1 MQNPNDPFAFLKAQW
16 PDLGS
21 SFQMPQAAM
30 SSLDPQVID
39 KRIEDL
45 KTVEQ
50 WLGFNL
56 NLVRSTIQGLEIQ
69 KGTLAAIQSFQQ
81 SMQDFGQTVSSKG
94 SEIGPDAED
103 EASPEQAASLNQTLN
118 QAVNQAAM
126 AQASDWWNGVQ
137 QQFQTFV
144 KAAQQASGPV
154 AAPADSV
161 KAKKGPSNSKSEPR
175 ARTTSSK
182 PKARKT
188 SSRQSPSS

>member
-69 KGTLAAIQSFQQ
+69 RGTLAAIQSFQQ
-81 SMQDFGQTVSSKG
+81 SMQDFGQTVSPKDGEPS
-94 SEIGPDAED
+94 PDANQ
-103 EASPEQAASLNQTLN
+103 AKPEHADGLNQTL
-118 QAVNQAAM
+118 NQAAM

-137 QQFQTFV
+137 HQFQTFV
-144 KAAQQASGPV
+144 QAAQQATGQA

-161 KAKKGPSNSKSEPR
+161 KTKKGQSHSKSAPR
-175 ARTTSSK
+175 ARATSGK
-182 PKARKT
+182 TKAGKT
-188 SSRQSPSS
+188 STRRSPSS

>member
-30 SSLDPQVID
+30 TSLDPQVID

-50 WLGFNL
+50 WLSFNL
-56 NLVRSTIQGLEIQ
+56 NLVKSTIQGLEIQ

-81 SMQDFGQTVSSKG
+81 SMQDFTQPSDSASEKG
-94 SEIGPDAED
+94 NDA
-103 EASPEQAASLNQTLN
+103 QAAQSPDL
-118 QAVNQAAM
+118 NQAAM

-137 QQFQTFV
+137 QQFQHFV
-144 KAAQQASGPV
+144 QAAQQATQQGAGQLDPRDS
-154 AAPADSV
+154 AAPSAP
-161 KAKKGPSNSKSEPR
+161 AKKKAASSARPRTVKSRPR
-175 ARTTSSK
+175 GATPR
-182 PKARKT
+182 
-188 SSRQSPSS
+188 

>member
-1 MQNPNDPFAFLKAQW
+1 
-16 PDLGS
+16 
-21 SFQMPQAAM
+21 MPQAAM

-81 SMQDFGQTVSSKG
+81 SMQDFGQTVSAKA
-94 SEIGPDAED
+94 SEPGPDAD
-103 EASPEQAASLNQTLN
+103 KASPEQAASPNQTLN

-144 KAAQQASGPV
+144 QAAQQAAAGLTCIHCSEQCLEGPV
-154 AAPADSV
+154 TPAVRQPLQAAV
-161 KAKKGPSNSKSEPR
+161 EEERHHLWWHG
-175 ARTTSSK
+175 
-182 PKARKT
+182 
-188 SSRQSPSS
+188 